1 MTSMVGE
8 RDAALERAALME
20 AALIEATLPKRKKIR
35 RFFSKL
41 FRRGEFKKGVV
52 KPVSALERAQK
63 LVEKEKQKE
72 KV

>member
-1 MTSMVGE
+1 M
-8 RDAALERAALME
+8 
-20 AALIEATLPKRKKIR
+20 IEATLPKRKKIR